1 MNINEVD
8 RTNPSDFRLF
18 LWSDLVAQIAGVGAG
33 LAIPVVTLRLSD
45 SLTLAGLY
53 GTITGIAALAGG
65 IIGGSLADMWRRKP
79 LIIVTNA
86 LAGVLNLAL
95 ASLILSGSF
104 SPMVFG
110 ALLGSMMFF
119 YRIGQ
124 ACSDPCLPQLVE
136 EEQLAAKQGLIQAR
150 LQFAG
155 LIGPTVGGAL
165 LEVNV
170 ALPFVFVGL
179 ANILTIV
186 FFLFIRARLDPTKK
200 AENKLLRT
208 TKEGLAIVARAP
220 LLRGLIAMQTLSN
233 CAINGSLFMA
243 VLILEEGNNP
253 GWVTGLARTSIGL
266 IGIVGALSTG
276 WLQKKFSFATLQV
289 GTCAWVAAS
298 IACGALLSPS
308 LLMIIPLGLSVLTAP
323 AAGAVT
329 YAALHRLLAEET
341 FGRVTNIQ
349 MSTVVSLS
357 SVWSTPLAALSHRWA
372 LTTGLWANALAGLL
386 AIGPALIF
394 VRRADRVLAQADA
407 REKGNSS
414 SHS

>member
-136 EEQLAAKQGLIQAR
+136 EEQLAAKQGIIQAR

-266 IGIVGALSTG
+266 IGIVGGFVDGL
-276 WLQKKFSFATLQV
+276 
-289 GTCAWVAAS
+289 VAEEV
-298 IACGALLSPS
+298 LLRHPSGRHMRLGCCINRLWCPAQPQPVDDHPLRAVCSYSPS
-308 LLMIIPLGLSVLTAP
+308 RRRGNLCRTPQASGRRNFWPSHQYP
-323 AAGAVT
+323 NE
-329 YAALHRLLAEET
+329 HRRFTL
-341 FGRVTNIQ
+341 
-349 MSTVVSLS
+349 
-357 SVWSTPLAALSHRWA
+357 
-372 LTTGLWANALAGLL
+372 
-386 AIGPALIF
+386 
-394 VRRADRVLAQADA
+394 
-407 REKGNSS
+407 
-414 SHS
+414 